1 MIVFILYVVTISLSM
16 YKIKEL
22 VNFFFFFHFI
32 AKLSFNDIIY
42 QIIFKQKY

>member
-22 VNFFFFFHFI
+22 VNFFFFFFI
-32 AKLSFNDIIY
+32 LLQNLFLTTLYIK
-42 QIIFKQKY
+42 

>member
-22 VNFFFFFHFI
+22 VNFFFFFI
-32 AKLSFNDIIY
+32 LLQNLVLTTLYIK
-42 QIIFKQKY
+42 